1 MFYVYVLKSV
11 RDGDL
16 YVGVTSDLRR
26 RLREHQEKKSR
37 STSPRAPFIL
47 CYYEAYRSHD
57 DARHRED
64 ALKLR
69 GQARK
74 HLMTRISRSLKD
86 ES

>member
-1 MFYVYVLKSV
+1 MFYVYVLKSTL
-11 RDGDL
+11 DGNL
-16 YVGVTSDLRR
+16 YIGVTNDLRR

-37 STSPRAPFIL
+37 ATAPRAPFTL
-47 CYYEAYRSHD
+47 CYYEAYRSRD
-57 DARHRED
+57 DARHRES

-74 HLMTRISRSLKD
+74 HLTTRISRSLKD